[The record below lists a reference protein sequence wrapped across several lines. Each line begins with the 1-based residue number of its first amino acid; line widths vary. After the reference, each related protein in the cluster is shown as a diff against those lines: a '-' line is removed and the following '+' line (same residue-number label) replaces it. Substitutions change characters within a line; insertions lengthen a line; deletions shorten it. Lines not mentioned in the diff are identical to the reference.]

1 MTTSS
6 STNSYLSNGYLYLN
20 PTLTAASLSQDAI
33 FDGTVYNIT
42 DCTFN
47 LTAPNNGFLSLPN
60 GQNIFDQQ
68 SYLKACSAV
77 SNKTTGTVI
86 NPVMSARLS
95 TKFSASL
102 KYGRVE
108 IRAKMPNGSFS
119 LFLLL
124 DFY

>member
-6 STNSYLSNGYLYLN
+6 STNSYVSNGHLYLN
-20 PTLTAASLSQDAI
+20 PTLTSSSLSSPDAI
-33 FDGTVYNIT
+33 FDGTVYNMT

-47 LTAPNNGFLSLPN
+47 LTAPDNGFLSLPN
-60 GQNIFDQQ
+60 GQKVFDQQ

-77 SNKTTGTVI
+77 SNKTTGSVI

-102 KYGRVE
+102 KFGRVE
-108 IRAKMPNGSFS
+108 IRAKMPNGYVFS
-119 LFLLL
+119 PFGK
-124 DFY
+124 